1 MEMDERRMTAPWTI
15 GLHLA
20 AGLGVGLWHFHTLW
34 WSVRRLA
41 QSIPAQGIPVRG
53 ALIAI
58 LARFAILLPILAL
71 TSLEGALPLL
81 ATAAGILAGRMLVL
95 HRVRGRWARG
105 MAA

>member
-1 MEMDERRMTAPWTI
+1 MTAPWTI

-20 AGLGVGLWHFHTLW
+20 AGLGVGLWHFHALW

-41 QSIPAQGIPVRG
+41 QSIPAQGIPAQGIPVRG